1 VSDTKIHKTR
11 LTKSEIKA
19 LIFAAGYAFAS
30 MTDPDKKPAMA
41 SGAEKLRE
49 LLAMAS

>member
-1 VSDTKIHKTR
+1 MTETKVHKTR

-30 MTDPDKKPAMA
+30 MSDADKKPAMA
-41 SGAEKLRE
+41 SGAQKLRE
-49 LLAMAS
+49 LLVMDP